1 MPHVRKSH
9 AQTVRQSR
17 HSIGDGGCP
26 PPHTVLHGVRAPE
39 RQRNGDLVVPFVNAA
54 GETYGLR
61 ATRQAWLEFA
71 RAILKATQRDPAP
84 RKLPA
89 VRAPKLKPS
98 GRLL

>member
-1 MPHVRKSH
+1 MPPTATSH
-9 AQTVRQSR
+9 AETA
-17 HSIGDGGCP
+17 CP

-61 ATRQAWLEFA
+61 ATRQARLEFA
-71 RAILKATQRDPAP
+71 RAILRATRRDPAP
-84 RKLPA
+84 RKLHA